1 MHTFT
6 SNDQKLICHDK
17 IDYVNLRS
25 WIARYHFE
33 DILKDK
39 DQLDSQ
45 EFYKHVM
52 QERGSRKFDM
62 KPIVETLA
70 SDELRCFYGMNKH
83 SALGDAE
90 TLC

>member
-1 MHTFT
+1 MQTFT
-6 SNDQKLICHDK
+6 SNVQKLICHDK